1 MGGSG
6 EGLRR
11 GGRGG
16 RERGEA
22 EREPLTIASDT
33 GVTPAQLQMELKQVR
48 EVVDHLQEKVELFA
62 PRSQLHLCAAS
73 LL

>member
-1 MGGSG
+1 VGGTG

-11 GGRGG
+11 GGIGG

-22 EREPLTIASDT
+22 ERDPLTVASDT

-48 EVVDHLQEKVELFA
+48 EVVDHLQEKVRLFA
-62 PRSQLHLCAAS
+62 PRSQLHLLAAS